1 MKANIYPGRLE
12 KPDWNNIDCI
22 SRNRMPPHAY
32 LVQFPDLG
40 SCQHAAAGNQRHVS
54 PYVYLLN
61 GQWSTITYPSINR
74 LPENIL
80 SMRSG
85 FHSCSLPS
93 SWQMASQDRLIDTSR
108 SYPFPVTPP
117 RVPDDVP
124 VGVFRRNIRLPL
136 VLGGL
141 RKRIVFQG
149 VHSAFH
155 LFVNGKLAG
164 YSEGSH
170 LPTEFDITAQIHDG
184 DNELFVLVY
193 GYCATS
199 YLNAGGSPFPN
210 GIFRDVYIEAIPAVS
225 VYDLKVRTSR
235 LDEEGFWRLALEIQL
250 VSYRISTESP
260 LLSVQL
266 MANGE
271 TVFEAESRVSL
282 AGCAGEWSA
291 SPVQAAATAVIETDL
306 AGIRSWTA
314 ETPVLYQLV
323 LSVHD
328 RQGRELSCVQQA
340 IGFREVTLD
349 GNRLMVNGVP
359 VRLCPV
365 RRQDYRPR
373 KGNALAI
380 EDLVSDI
387 RLMKRSNVNT
397 ILTGHEPPDPIFL
410 ELCDIYGLYVIAEAE
425 VSLPTDQQGYRLQD
439 DPAFL
444 PICLNRVERQV
455 AATRNHPAIVCWSMA
470 GSGVSGQNHEAM
482 RRRIRV
488 LDPSRP
494 SLIGLPE
501 LGLPSEPEIAELAG
515 RPWYDRITLPP
526 DPAELVKSSHTGQ
539 SEGHS
544 GISSRCVVWSEGL
557 VDADQRPR
565 LSLKELAQAYQ
576 PIRIEAVDPANGAF
590 VVVNQRNFQSTGDL
604 IARFLLLRD
613 GLEVLTGELDTLRI
627 DPGARRFMEIP
638 YGDLQFEDGSEYV
651 LRILI
656 EQAEATL
663 FAPAGF
669 PVGFRE
675 YHLTD
680 TSVDLTAMR
689 PAMASTRLRME
700 RDRHQTIVS
709 GHRFYLV
716 FNHLSGTF
724 DACRFGE
731 KELFCSPVALSSVV
745 GTDLA
750 SGPRIHLF
758 ETAGTD
764 WVNNPDNRIRP
775 PETERLRYLVD
786 SVETACDGQTAVIE
800 AVTTLAADGCR
811 VFGQVITRYE
821 ILTNGT
827 IRIFVHFIRRNAGQ
841 PAPTRLGIRLFL
853 RPEFNRATY
862 FGRGPHPGS
871 RRFSTSQRTGLYRQ
885 SVSALLENAGIHQED
900 DARIDVRYLKLQ
912 DEQGFG
918 LLVSGDRLFQFS
930 VRPFAAEDRVRKPC
944 GAPMPLRPFIE
955 LVLDDD
961 PGRHRDNQ
969 PTDTVSSARPTEPT
983 GGSFSDADRKFAFTL
998 TPIVS

>member
-32 LVQFPDLG
+32 LIQFPDLG

-54 PYVYLLN
+54 PYVFLLN
-61 GQWSTITYPSINR
+61 GQWSTITYPSVSR

-85 FHSCSLPS
+85 FHSCTLPS
-93 SWQMASQDRLIDTSR
+93 SWPLVSQDRLVDTSR

-149 VHSAFH
+149 VQSAFH

-164 YSEGSH
+164 YSEGGH
-170 LPTEFDITAQIHDG
+170 LPAEFDITAQIHDG

-193 GYCATS
+193 GFCTGS

-225 VYDLKVRTSR
+225 VYDLKVRTGR
-235 LDEEGFWRLALEIQL
+235 LDEEGLWRLAMEIQL

-260 LLSVQL
+260 LLNVKL
-266 MANGE
+266 MTDGE
-271 TVFEAESRVSL
+271 TVFEAESRVTL

-291 SPVQAAATAVIETDL
+291 SPVQAAATTVIETDI
-306 AGIRSWTA
+306 AGIQPWTS
-314 ETPVLYQLV
+314 ETPMLYQLV

-340 IGFREVTLD
+340 IGFREVNLD
-349 GNRLMVNGVP
+349 GNRLTVNGVP

-373 KGNALAI
+373 KGNAPAI

-397 ILTGHEPPDPIFL
+397 VLTGHEPPDPIFL

-425 VSLPTDQQGYRLQD
+425 VSLPADQQGCRLQD

-444 PICLNRVERQV
+444 PVFLDRAERQV

-501 LGLPSEPEIAELAG
+501 LGLPSEPEMAELIK
-515 RPWYDRITLPP
+515 RSWYDRITLPSDSP
-526 DPAELVKSSHTGQ
+526 ELVKASHAGL
-539 SEGHS
+539 SDGHTVLS
-544 GISSRCVVWSEGL
+544 NRCVVWSEGL
-557 VDADQRPR
+557 VDADQKPR
-565 LSLKELAQAYQ
+565 LALKELAQAYQ
-576 PIRIEAVDPANGAF
+576 PIRMEAVDPSNGAF

-613 GLEVLTGELDTLRI
+613 GLEVLTGELDILRI
-627 DPGARRFMEIP
+627 DPGGRRFMEIP
-638 YGDLQFEDGSEYV
+638 YGDLHFDDGSEYV
-651 LRILI
+651 LRVTV

-663 FAPAGF
+663 FAPTGF
-669 PVGFRE
+669 PVGFWE
-675 YHLTD
+675 YRLTD
-680 TSVDLTAMR
+680 NSVDLSAMR
-689 PAMASTRLRME
+689 PALASTRLRME

-724 DACRFGE
+724 DACRFGD
-731 KELFCSPVALSSVV
+731 KELFCSPVALSSV
-745 GTDLA
+745 GGMDLA
-750 SGPRIHLF
+750 SGPRIHLL
-758 ETAGTD
+758 ETVGAE
-764 WVNNPDNRIRP
+764 WLKNSEIRIGLP
-775 PETERLRYLVD
+775 AQDRLRYLVD

-800 AVTTLAADGCR
+800 VVTSLAADGCR
-811 VFGQVITRYE
+811 IFCQAITRYE

-827 IRIFVHFIRRNAGQ
+827 IRIFVHFIRRNAGL
-841 PAPTRLGIRLFL
+841 PAPAQLGIRLFL
-853 RPEFNRATY
+853 RPEFNRTTY
-862 FGRGPHPGS
+862 FGRGPHAGS

-885 SVSALLENAGIHQED
+885 SVHALQENAGIHLED

-918 LLVSGDRLFQFS
+918 LLVSGDRHFQFTA
-930 VRPFAAEDRVRKPC
+930 RPFAAEDRLRTPC

-955 LVLDDD
+955 LILDDD
-961 PGRHRDNQ
+961 PGRHRDHY
-969 PTDTVSSARPTEPT
+969 TADVTSLDRPVEPS
-983 GGSFSDADRKFAFTL
+983 GGPFSNVDRKFAFTL